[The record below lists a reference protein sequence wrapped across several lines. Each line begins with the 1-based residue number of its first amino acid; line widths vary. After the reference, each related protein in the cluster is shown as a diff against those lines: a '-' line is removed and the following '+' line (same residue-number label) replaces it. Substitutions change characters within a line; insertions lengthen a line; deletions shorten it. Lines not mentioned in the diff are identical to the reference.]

1 MIKAGTKTQFH
12 RSKGEFFMEPAGFW
26 IRLAAN
32 IIDSLLVGIP
42 LAIISLLLGLADDNI
57 AINTV
62 AFMYGLLL
70 PVVWSGYTVGKK
82 IVGIKIKKV
91 DGSDLGLGAMF
102 MRVVVAGIVFGV
114 TLGIGVVVSAF
125 MVGLRQDK
133 RGLHDFMAGTQVVY
147 DSR

>member
-1 MIKAGTKTQFH
+1 
-12 RSKGEFFMEPAGFW
+12 MEPAGFW

-57 AINTV
+57 AINAISV
-62 AFMYGLLL
+62 MYGLLL

-91 DGSDLGLGAMF
+91 DGSDLGIWAMF

-114 TLGIGVVVSAF
+114 TLGIGVLVSAF

-147 DSR
+147 DSK

>member
-1 MIKAGTKTQFH
+1 
-12 RSKGEFFMEPAGFW
+12 MEPAGFG

-42 LAIISLLLGLADDNI
+42 LAIISFLLGLADDNI
-57 AINTV
+57 AINTISV
-62 AFMYGLLL
+62 MYGLLL

-91 DGSDLGLGAMF
+91 DGSVLGLGAMF
-102 MRVVVAGIVFGV
+102 MRVIVAGIVFGV
-114 TLGIGVVVSAF
+114 TLGIGVIVSAF
-125 MVGLRQDK
+125 MIGLRQDK